1 VSPAFACSQA
11 YGLRLRP
18 ELRLSTRLAQAA
30 PGEPDVR
37 VRLGDVPSPSGTE
50 EIWRTR
56 IDDATVTVDRHA
68 DSALTIRFG
77 DAASFRIGPRGRV
90 VTCAPRPGA
99 DRVRWER
106 FLLDTVLWS
115 TAVVHGRV
123 ALHAAAVADGD
134 GAIAVVGGTG
144 GGKTSVA
151 LALAGRGG
159 ALVSDDVLV
168 VSSEPHAVL
177 AHPAPPVMNVDV
189 AADAELRASVGRVL
203 GTFGG
208 EHWLH
213 VARSAQTVVPLR
225 AVVVLTR
232 SSRASRAYA
241 KGPRDAL
248 LTLEAH
254 SVSLPGLPQLNLRT
268 RFDVLADIA
277 ARVPVLD
284 LRVPPSLPPDGIAD
298 IVETLPS
305 LAREPALSPARR
317 QPTEGVVVK

>member
-1 VSPAFACSQA
+1 MSPVSACSQA

-18 ELRLSTRLAQAA
+18 ELPLSTRLAQAA

-37 VRLGDVPSPSGTE
+37 VELGDVPSPSGTE

-56 IDDATVTVDRHA
+56 IDGATVTVDRHGDA
-68 DSALTIRFG
+68 ALTIRFG
-77 DAASFRIGPRGRV
+77 DEASFRIDPGTRV
-90 VTCAPRPGA
+90 VTCAPRRGA

-115 TAVVHGRV
+115 TALVHGRI

-151 LALAGRGG
+151 LALLRRGG

-168 VSSEPHAVL
+168 VSSEPHAVI

-189 AADAELRASVGRVL
+189 AADPELRASVGRVL
-203 GTFGG
+203 GTFGE
-208 EHWLH
+208 EHWLD
-213 VARSAQTVVPLR
+213 VSPSVQTVVPLR

-241 KGPRDAL
+241 KSPRDAL

-254 SVSLPGLPQLNLRT
+254 SVSLPGLPRLHVRR
-268 RFDVLADIA
+268 RFDVLADVA

-284 LRVPPSLPPDGIAD
+284 LRVPPSLPADAIAD
-298 IVETLPS
+298 LVETLPS
-305 LAREPALSPARR
+305 LAREPGSLPERR
-317 QPTEGVVVK
+317 EWTERVVIR